1 MTFLGGLGSSPGGGH
16 GGNFTV
22 ADRGT
27 YDDQP

>member
-1 MTFLGGLGSSPGGGH
+1 MTFLGGLGSSPGGPGH

-27 YDDQP
+27 YDD